1 MRSSLL
7 ALVFHLVSINSFA
20 STETFDIDVKYSLDG
35 STETEM
41 ALILEENKKGSLTN
55 KTKNEDFELQVVATK
70 SEFSEFQG
78 VILDMQLKS
87 SGVDGAQK
95 ISSESLVLAENGQ
108 DTSVVFTTDDGT
120 EKTFKI
126 RATKR

>member
-1 MRSSLL
+1 MRSSLI

-87 SGVDGAQK
+87 SSLDGVQK

-108 DTSVVFTTDDGT
+108 DTSVVFTTDDGK